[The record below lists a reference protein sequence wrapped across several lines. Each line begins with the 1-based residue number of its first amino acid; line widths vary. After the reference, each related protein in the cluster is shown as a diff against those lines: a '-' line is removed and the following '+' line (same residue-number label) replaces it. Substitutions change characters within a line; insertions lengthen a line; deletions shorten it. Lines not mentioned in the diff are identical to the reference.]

1 MIVNQSDGN
10 IVLIGMPGAGKS
22 TLGVVLAKILNKQFL
37 DADLVI
43 QNLHGKTLQMLID
56 ERGVEGF
63 IALEND
69 ALCGI
74 EARNT
79 VIATGGSAVYS
90 DEAMSHLVRIGTVV
104 YLKISYE
111 SLVERLGD
119 LDERG
124 VVFRGEAGNGLRGL
138 YDERCPLYEKYADLT
153 VDVDNLSITAAAQVV
168 RETIM

>member
-1 MIVNQSDGN
+1 MNQNSGN

-22 TLGVVLAKILNKQFL
+22 TLGVVLAKILNKQFV

-43 QNLHGKTLQMLID
+43 QNLYSKTLQALID
-56 ERGVEGF
+56 ERGSEGF
-63 IALEND
+63 LALEND
-69 ALCGI
+69 ALCGL

-90 DEAMSHLVRIGTVV
+90 DEAMAYLARIGTVV
-104 YLKISYE
+104 YREISYE

-124 VVFRGEAGNGLRGL
+124 VVFRGDAGMGLRGL
-138 YDERCPLYEKYADLT
+138 FDERCPLYEKYADLT
-153 VDVDNLSITAAAQVV
+153 VDVDGLTITAAARKVAAAY
-168 RETIM
+168 TKS

>member
-1 MIVNQSDGN
+1 MSKNSDN

-22 TLGVVLAKILNKQFL
+22 TLGVVLAKIMNKQFL

-43 QNLHGKTLQMLID
+43 QNHHGKTLQALIN
-56 ERGVEGF
+56 EKGAEGF

-74 EARNT
+74 EASNT

-90 DEAMSHLVRIGTVV
+90 DEAMDHLARIGTVV

-124 VVFRGEAGNGLRGL
+124 VVFRDNAGKGLQGL

-153 VDVDNLSITAAAQVV
+153 VDVDNLSITAAARKVANACF
-168 RETIM
+168 EK